1 MQSKIEYIADHYG
14 LRHQCMKLL
23 EEMGELTVEVTKY
36 LLSAQSDSVSHVP
49 IKLQQELADVNV
61 LVEQVKYLVN
71 TEYVN
76 CEMER
81 KIERQLGRMQNEQ
94 DRISI

>member
-81 KIERQLGRMQNEQ
+81 KIERQLGRMKSEQ
-94 DRISI
+94 TQMC

>member
-1 MQSKIEYIADHYG
+1 MQSKLEQIADYYG

-61 LVEQVKYLVN
+61 LVEQIKYLVN

>member
-1 MQSKIEYIADHYG
+1 M
-14 LRHQCMKLL
+14 
-23 EEMGELTVEVTKY
+23 
-36 LLSAQSDSVSHVP
+36 
-49 IKLQQELADVNV
+49 NV

-81 KIERQLGRMQNEQ
+81 KVERQLGRMQNEQ